1 MAYPRIPQLSVS
13 NMAWTG
19 EAALTLLSRLGV
31 KAIEVS
37 PVRLGEWHE
46 LGRDRL
52 RAYGDRLFGEWG
64 LGVSSIQITLDRP
77 DIYLLGDHPDALY
90 HYIRHNA
97 WVASELGANVI
108 ALGIDPQTPH
118 SPQIS
123 NAIAVNRLRI
133 IGAIAYEFGVTIDLY
148 PTEDFL
154 GRWED
159 LLKVVME
166 TNSSPVNICLSNKWV
181 SRAGSDIAEAIRGCE
196 RHLFHF
202 HISVSRLSDPLRP
215 HQQAA
220 GALREIEYQDWLVLD
235 MLNQPVSAINE
246 AIGFA
251 QRTYLV

>member
-37 PVRLGEWHE
+37 PARLGEWHE

-133 IGAIAYEFGVTIDLY
+133 MGSVAFQFGQIIAIK
-148 PTEDFL
+148 PTGNFL
-154 GRWED
+154 ERWEEI
-159 LLKVVME
+159 LSIVME
-166 TNSSPVNICLSNKWV
+166 ADSPSIGICLNITQIIN
-181 SRAGSDIAEAIRGCE
+181 AGSDIQEAIRGCE
-196 RHLFHF
+196 EHLVHF
-202 HISVSRLSDPLRP
+202 QIADPNFYRP
-215 HQQAA
+215 MPSHQRASKT
-220 GALREIEYQDWLVLD
+220 LREIKYQDSLVLD
-235 MLNQPVSAINE
+235 MTTQPVSAINE

-251 QRTYLV
+251 QRTYSI